1 MNIEERLAKL
11 EQTVAEMQ
19 KHLEGKREAEFVTP
33 DFSKLSVSEYS
44 NVLKGLAHPMR
55 VTLLTKIAEGGKY
68 HNELAEI
75 TGLGPAPLSFH
86 LGGLRSAGLIA
97 QETIRGKYI
106 ATEIGLSTLSF
117 MARLAEKLSHF
128 EVVELDR
135 YCLMCG
141 QAKMKV
147 AMFSNKFQAWCPAC
161 GEHEQGPPHWKW
173 TMTGFNPYGED
184 WRHHD
189 IDDLVD
195 EGWKS
200 TFELLKESVKER
212 KCTDCSSKMDY
223 TVEDGRTFG
232 RCPACGGFHD
242 MTTKYGM
249 DWAEF
254 LPLWRKYK
262 RIRQNVEGPIIREGI
277 QCWKVTINT
286 EDGQHKIIQYIR
298 TKTGEVIET
307 IRE

>member
-1 MNIEERLAKL
+1 MNIEERLTRL

-19 KHLEGKREAEFVTP
+19 KRMESEKETEFVAP
-33 DFSKLSVSEYS
+33 DFSRLSASEYS
-44 NVLKGLAHPMR
+44 NVLKGLAHPIR
-55 VTLLTKIAEGGKY
+55 VTILSKIAEGGKY
-68 HNELAEI
+68 HSELAGI

-86 LGGLRSAGLIA
+86 LSALRSAGLIA
-97 QETIRGKYI
+97 QESIRGKYV

-128 EVVELDR
+128 DVVGLDR
-135 YCLMCG
+135 YCPKCG

-147 AMFSNKFQAWCPAC
+147 AMFSNYFQAWCPAC
-161 GEHEQGPPHWKW
+161 GEDEGGPPHWKW

-200 TFELLKESVKER
+200 TFELLKESVKEG
-212 KCTDCSSKMDY
+212 KCGECGSKMDY
-223 TVEDGRTFG
+223 TVKDDKTIGT
-232 RCPACGGFHD
+232 CPACGSYNC
-242 MTTKYGM
+242 MTTNWGM
-249 DWAEF
+249 DWHKF
-254 LPLWRKYK
+254 LPLWREYK
-262 RIRQNVEGPIIREGI
+262 KIRQNIEGPITRDGI
-277 QCWKVTINT
+277 QCWKLTIST
-286 EDGQHKIIQYIR
+286 EDGQHKIIQYIK

-307 IRE
+307 VRE